1 MLEGKEM
8 STWTIIDIV
17 LAIVICNTIAIASIV
32 ALILR
37 ADQWRWDS
45 IRLVMYAVASV
56 SFIVMLA
63 SFMIYTGD
71 INRCVSAGGTF
82 MQFQKESM
90 CVMEKAK

>member
-1 MLEGKEM
+1 M
-8 STWTIIDIV
+8 DIV
-17 LAIVICNTIAIASIV
+17 MVIVVCNTLSIAGIV

-45 IRLVMYAVASV
+45 IRLVMYAVTSV

>member
-1 MLEGKEM
+1 M
-8 STWTIIDIV
+8 STWTIMDIV
-17 LAIVICNTIAIASIV
+17 MVIVVCNTLSIAGIV

-45 IRLVMYAVASV
+45 IRLVMYAVTSV

>member
-8 STWTIIDIV
+8 STWTIMDIV
-17 LAIVICNTIAIASIV
+17 LVIVVCNTLSIAAIV

-45 IRLVMYAVASV
+45 IRLVMYAVTSV
-56 SFIVMLA
+56 TFIVMLA

-71 INRCVSAGGTF
+71 INNCVSAGGTF